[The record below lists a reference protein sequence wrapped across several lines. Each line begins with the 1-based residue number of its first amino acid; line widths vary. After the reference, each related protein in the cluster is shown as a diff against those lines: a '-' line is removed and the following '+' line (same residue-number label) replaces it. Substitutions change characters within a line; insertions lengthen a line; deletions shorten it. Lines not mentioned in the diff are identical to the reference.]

1 MLCFIDLND
10 LKIAHGYWGEGS
22 RVYKSKIEPKLIHRG
37 QSKATWEVS
46 LRSKLKKE
54 EKDPSWQD
62 SNKLTIQNKRNK
74 LWLFKVSTLPNFEPF
89 GFVVYRKL
97 EEWNKKC
104 ITIKYFYRIR
114 LDKTV
119 LNKRSSV
126 SESEGFWVGPETDW
140 DSREIFETCKL
151 L

>member
-54 EKDPSWQD
+54 EKDPSWQE

-74 LWLFKVSTLPNFEPF
+74 LWLFKVSCLSKFAPF
-89 GFVVYRKL
+89 GYMVYQKF
-97 EEWNKKC
+97 WN
-104 ITIKYFYRIR
+104 
-114 LDKTV
+114 
-119 LNKRSSV
+119 
-126 SESEGFWVGPETDW
+126 
-140 DSREIFETCKL
+140 EIFESEISTPVNYSRNIGAIL
-151 L
+151 GW